1 MDKDQAE
8 TEVGMKAFLVAV
20 IVTAVVAFILFV
32 LALARS
38 ASLDKYSR
46 ELEDRDQIHAI
57 REYNARKAEKRKR
70 REERRK
76 KCRL

>member
-1 MDKDQAE
+1 
-8 TEVGMKAFLVAV
+8 MKAFLVAV

-46 ELEDRDQIHAI
+46 ELEDRDQMRAI
-57 REYNARKAEKRKR
+57 REYNEGGTQKKAQPIDKVPERICALR
-70 REERRK
+70 RI
-76 KCRL
+76 